1 MNNEQELRIRVH
13 EYWMAFR
20 REYHNVKEG
29 HRPEITH
36 KEVEELIYQIM
47 LQLKQKGILLEQ
59 KES

>member
-36 KEVEELIYQIM
+36 KEVEEMIYQIM
-47 LQLKQKGILLEQ
+47 
-59 KES
+59 